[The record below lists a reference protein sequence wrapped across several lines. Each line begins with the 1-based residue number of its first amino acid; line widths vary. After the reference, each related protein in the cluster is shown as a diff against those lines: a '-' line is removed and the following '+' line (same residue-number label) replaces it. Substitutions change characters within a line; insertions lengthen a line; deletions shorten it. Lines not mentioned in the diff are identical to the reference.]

1 MRHFVRGMNTQIS
14 LGYVEDQPALAHVI
28 VDKAELISDK
38 RTNLFGIR
46 RVDQAVHSLDHLPTH
61 QDGSM
66 FVTLNV

>member
-1 MRHFVRGMNTQIS
+1 
-14 LGYVEDQPALAHVI
+14 

-46 RVDQAVHSLDHLPTH
+46 CVEQAVHSLDHFPTH

-66 FVTLNV
+66 IVRLNV